1 MEKQEKTGY
10 IPLLPLR
17 AIFCS
22 GVKLLPHDSSTV
34 RHAPFPDQSE
44 NPQHHNNLETSQEG
58 RSQI

>member
-10 IPLLPLR
+10 IPLVPLR
-17 AIFCS
+17 AVYYS
-22 GVKLLPHDSSTV
+22 GAKLLQHDSSKA

-44 NPQHHNNLETSQEG
+44 NPRHHNNLEISQEG